1 MRREPCMFAVRDT
14 TTHEG
19 EMRKLIL
26 ALVLCHPLHW
36 VIMGAA
42 AWAWPAAPAPQVH
55 MAKVITMAV
64 LDAAE
69 PELRWME
76 MDADLLADV
85 ALGEDSEALAA
96 VMWVVLN
103 RACPVRPYG
112 PTCQSFEATIQ
123 NGQAFGSVRRGR
135 FRPSWHRVPGRRW
148 ARFYPGH
155 WAQAQETAWDVLLGL
170 RSDPTGGADHFHR
183 AGTWRPP
190 WAPTDVSWVLVGS
203 HHFYRAGA

>member
-1 MRREPCMFAVRDT
+1 MKR
-14 TTHEG
+14 
-19 EMRKLIL
+19 LIL

-36 VIMGAA
+36 AIVGAV
-42 AWAWPAAPAPQVH
+42 AWAWPAAPLPQVH
-55 MAKVITMAV
+55 MAKIIPMAV

-69 PELRWME
+69 PELRWLE

-85 ALGEDSEALAA
+85 ALGEDHEALAA
-96 VMWVVLN
+96 VMWTVLN
-103 RACPVRPYG
+103 RACRGTDGLLRSETAAYAKRRLSGLTCPYML
-112 PTCQSFEATIQ
+112 EAVIWK
-123 NGQAFGSVRRGR
+123 GRSYGSMIRGR

-170 RSDPTGGADHFHR
+170 RRDPTGGADHFHR

-203 HHFYRAGA
+203 HHFYKGEA

>member
-1 MRREPCMFAVRDT
+1 MKR
-14 TTHEG
+14 
-19 EMRKLIL
+19 LIL

-36 VIMGAA
+36 AILAGAA
-42 AWAWPAAPAPQVH
+42 WVWPKPLLLQSTTTNLTAPGPVPG
-55 MAKVITMAV
+55 
-64 LDAAE
+64 L
-69 PELRWME
+69 LWME

-170 RSDPTGGADHFHR
+170 SGDPTGGADHFHR

-190 WAPTDVSWVLVGS
+190 WAPTEVSWVLVGS
-203 HHFYRAGA
+203 HHFYKGEA

>member
-1 MRREPCMFAVRDT
+1 LKR
-14 TTHEG
+14 
-19 EMRKLIL
+19 LIL

-36 VIMGAA
+36 AILAGAGWVTVAMAMVIPLAMLDGADLPKPKHHYH
-42 AWAWPAAPAPQVH
+42 AWPKVH
-55 MAKVITMAV
+55 PV
-64 LDAAE
+64 DA
-69 PELRWME
+69 WME

-103 RACPVRPYG
+103 RRKPGEAL
-112 PTCQSFEATIQ
+112 EATIQ
-123 NGQAFGSVRRGR
+123 NGQAFGSMRGGR

-170 RSDPTGGADHFHR
+170 SDDPTGGADHFHR
-183 AGTWRPP
+183 AGTWRPS
-190 WAPTDVSWVLVGS
+190 WAPPRGFWTLVGS
-203 HHFYRAGA
+203 HHFYRATA